1 MVTAGFRKVFF
12 FDSKHFFGT
21 KAAKSST
28 SRLLLFQ
35 GRACSVHW
43 SFSAH
48 RGENLSV
55 SHRKRHEPSF
65 AVFSLSQKRVIDHKL
80 FSITQHIFFKN
91 IDMKKVIEIHK
102 DLYTKVEIFLPY
114 ISSWLL
120 SDFCCWGIQL
130 YNCDC
135 VVRWL
140 QHPIA
145 SNFGIERWKME
156 RCFPWRLKR
165 ILKKSQDEF
174 WSSYII
180 HSLKLTAN
188 APENKQFP
196 KRKRERIPSL
206 YFQGQAATLV
216 SGRIHIHVQLLI
228 TGGLFFINMSTD
240 SGASP
245 IPKPGMI

>member
-1 MVTAGFRKVFF
+1 MTKRVVTAGFGRCLFFF

-21 KAAKSST
+21 KAAA
-28 SRLLLFQ
+28 SRLLQGSCCSRAGLAVYTGIQCSPRWDFQ
-35 GRACSVHW
+35 
-43 SFSAH
+43 
-48 RGENLSV
+48 V
-55 SHRKRHEPSF
+55 SHQRHERIQPFFTQPKTLGSQI
-65 AVFSLSQKRVIDHKL
+65 VFHHISSKYWHEK
-80 FSITQHIFFKN
+80 SHWNTQRS
-91 IDMKKVIEIHK
+91 
-102 DLYTKVEIFLPY
+102 TKVEIFLPY

-174 WSSYII
+174 WSSYI

-188 APENKQFP
+188 ALENKQFP
-196 KRKRERIPSL
+196 KRKRESIPSL
-206 YFQGQAATLV
+206 YFQVQAATLV
-216 SGRIHIHVQLLI
+216 SGRIHIHIKLLI
-228 TGGLFFINMSTD
+228 TWGLVC
-240 SGASP
+240 
-245 IPKPGMI
+245 